1 MIKYFA
7 GDKVR
12 ITKAA
17 NYRIVDGPIS
27 SRGLNLMP
35 GQTCILLVERDWPP
49 SGVWH
54 ALHGRTT
61 IFLHESISGSAM
73 SSSMPDTAR
82 VCHGRVC

>member
-61 IFLHESISGSAM
+61 IFLHESDFELPCLLTTLARASAE
-73 SSSMPDTAR
+73 SWEL
-82 VCHGRVC
+82 